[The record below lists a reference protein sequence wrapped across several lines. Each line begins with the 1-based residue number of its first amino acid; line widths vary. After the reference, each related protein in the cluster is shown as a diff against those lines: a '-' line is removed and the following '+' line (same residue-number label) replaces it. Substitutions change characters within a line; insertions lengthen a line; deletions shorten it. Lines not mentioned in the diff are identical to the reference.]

1 MKNKAVAI
9 MAALVITT
17 GCVEKDSHKP
27 YNDKKNIH
35 HRPQHDIELEANNEH
50 GDKTTDRS

>member
-1 MKNKAVAI
+1 LKNKAVAI